1 MEQFFVVVTLPGT
14 EERFT
19 RTCRGTV
26 LVGRSEDCDIHL
38 PHPLV
43 SRRHVELSA
52 VADGGILVRDLDS
65 SNGTVVGELPLR
77 DAATTVPGEAALQ
90 VGPYMLHL
98 STAITSDD
106 DTLLERSAHAGRIA
120 LDRDRRTATID
131 GELTV
136 ERLSP
141 QEFLLL
147 DILSARAPHPLANRQ
162 VGDSVWGEGQ
172 WDTYMLHNLVRRVRR
187 KLEQQGAPAEDLV
200 VTVRGA
206 GYRLA

>member
-1 MEQFFVVVTLPGT
+1 MEEFFVLVTLPGT

-19 RTCRGTV
+19 RTCQGTV
-26 LVGRSEDCDIHL
+26 LVGRGDDCDIHL

-43 SRRHVELSA
+43 SRRHVELSP

-65 SNGTVVGELPLR
+65 SNGTVVGEMPLR
-77 DAATTVPGEAALQ
+77 DAATTVPGEAAVQ
-90 VGPYMLHL
+90 VGPYVLHL
-98 STAITSDD
+98 SAAITTSD
-106 DTLLERSAHAGRIA
+106 DTLLERSAHAGRVA
-120 LDRDRRTATID
+120 LDRDRRAATID

-147 DILSARAPHPLANRQ
+147 DILAARAPHTLPNRQ
-162 VGDSVWGEGQ
+162 LGDSVWGEGQ
-172 WDTYMLHNLVRRVRR
+172 WDTYMLHNLIRRVRR
-187 KLEQQGAPAEDLV
+187 KFEQHGATADELV
-200 VTVRGA
+200 VTVPGA